1 MTTQP
6 PNKPKRRTY
15 SAEFK
20 ELLVKEAESSGRSIA
35 SIAREHGIN
44 QNLLHNWKRQYQ
56 RAHAQP
62 DTLPGAINSP
72 HDPNPHFI
80 PIHLEPEGAHLG
92 SASVIKNI
100 KLQTTSRASGTISLN
115 IAQIDT
121 QSLIDLLRG
130 LQ

>member
-1 MTTQP
+1 MTTILTQ
-6 PNKPKRRTY
+6 
-15 SAEFK
+15 
-20 ELLVKEAESSGRSIA
+20 G
-35 SIAREHGIN
+35 
-44 QNLLHNWKRQYQ
+44 
-56 RAHAQP
+56 
-62 DTLPGAINSP
+62 
-72 HDPNPHFI
+72 
-80 PIHLEPEGAHLG
+80 EGAHLR